1 MSFTFI
7 SVRNIFYL
15 ISYITNHQNIIE
27 NITIMAKP
35 KLLTLTMCVALLFGA
50 AACGPSIVLQG
61 VDYAQPIESVL
72 SPNSDAEVHDQ
83 RYAVKFNISP
93 VLEEEDVSSVDQVR
107 LIRNSAGY
115 YFLTA
120 AGFSNVYVFAPGE
133 SELALET
140 KISITGN
147 GLQQPAFN
155 QRSGRIELVDLAT
168 GDTFNLDQ
176 NGLRQ

>member
-1 MSFTFI
+1 
-7 SVRNIFYL
+7 
-15 ISYITNHQNIIE
+15 
-27 NITIMAKP
+27 
-35 KLLTLTMCVALLFGA
+35 MCAALLFGA
-50 AACGPSIVLQG
+50 AACGPSLVLQG

-72 SPNSDAEVHDQ
+72 SPNSNAEIHDQ

-93 VLEEEDVSSVDQVR
+93 ILEEEGVTSVDQVR

-120 AGFSNVYVFAPGE
+120 AGFNNVYVFTPEE
-133 SELALET
+133 SELSLET
-140 KISITGN
+140 KINISGN

-155 QRSGRIELVDLAT
+155 QRDGQIELVDMAT

-176 NGLRQ
+176 NGLR